1 MAIIRVPNCR
11 RLKPHSHLIQQLLLK
26 QNMNSRRSSTRLPMV
41 VVGVAVC
48 VCGVWMSA
56 REGLA
61 HHLAGLAL
69 ITGYNVGHNAVS
81 VDADRAVAVGN
92 AVPEAHYARAIVL
105 ERTGSGDAIAEF
117 ERAITLRAHDYALW
131 LELGGARDRLGDTGG
146 AVAAFREST
155 RLAPFYARPRWQL
168 GNALFRAGRI
178 QEALREL
185 HLAAQ
190 SDPKLAFPVLALM
203 WSALNGSVADVE
215 RAFAPQSPPME
226 TALARFLVKQ
236 GKVADA
242 MRHFRAA
249 GGISADEQ
257 RAMITDLLAA
267 KDFEA
272 AYEVWSLNRG
282 NKASDVA
289 QIDNGGFEEP
299 IAIEAHGFG
308 WKLFQNQQGIE
319 VALDPAER
327 RSGGHSL
334 RVDWSGN
341 GDTLLPIASQIV
353 LVEPGGRYQL
363 RLAARGA
370 DLVMLGL
377 PAISVVDASDP
388 TAQSGDYRHS
398 AIGRSQPLPKGT
410 STWQDFSFDFTT
422 SPATRAVIIRIHREN
437 CAIHP
442 CPAFGH
448 AWFDDFALKKLE
460 Q

>member
-1 MAIIRVPNCR
+1 MR
-11 RLKPHSHLIQQLLLK
+11 Q
-26 QNMNSRRSSTRLPMV
+26 NSRRTSTRLPMV
-41 VVGVAVC
+41 IVGVAIC
-48 VCGVWMSA
+48 FCGLWMSA

-61 HHLAGLAL
+61 QRYAGRAL
-69 ITGYNVGHNAVS
+69 VTDS
-81 VDADRAVAVGN
+81 VADADRGVGFR
-92 AVPEAHYARAIVL
+92 AGPEAHYARAIV
-105 ERTGSGDAIAEF
+105 R
-117 ERAITLRAHDYALW
+117 ERAGAADAAKDFEQAVTLRPNDYALW
-131 LELGGARDRLGDTGG
+131 LELGGARDRRGDTAG
-146 AVAAFREST
+146 AVAAFSEST

-178 QEALREL
+178 QDALGEL

-190 SDPKLAFPVLALM
+190 SDPKLALPVLALV
-203 WSALNGSVADVE
+203 WSGLNGNVADVE

-226 TALARFLVKQ
+226 TALARFLVKR

-257 RAMITDLLAA
+257 RAMITDLLNA

-282 NKASDVA
+282 NKTSGVA

-299 IAIEAHGFG
+299 IAIEARGFG
-308 WKLFQNQQGIE
+308 WQLFQNQQGIE

-327 RSGGHSL
+327 RSGMHSL

-353 LVEPGGRYQL
+353 LVEPGRRYQL

-377 PAISVVDASDP
+377 PAISIIDASDP
-388 TAQSGDYRHS
+388 AAQSGDYRQS
-398 AIGRSQPLPKGT
+398 ALGRSQPLPKGT
-410 STWQDFSFDFTT
+410 SSWQDFSFDFTT

-448 AWFDDFALKKLE
+448 AWFDDFSLVNLGSL
-460 Q
+460 

>member
-1 MAIIRVPNCR
+1 
-11 RLKPHSHLIQQLLLK
+11 
-26 QNMNSRRSSTRLPMV
+26 MNSRRTSTRLPMV
-41 VVGVAVC
+41 IVGVAVC
-48 VCGVWMSA
+48 ICGAWMSA

-61 HHLAGLAL
+61 QHLAGLAL
-69 ITGYNVGHNAVS
+69 ITEDNVARNAAS
-81 VDADRAVAVGN
+81 VDANRAVAMGN

-105 ERTGSGDAIAEF
+105 ERTGSSDAIGEY
-117 ERAITLRAHDYALW
+117 ERAVTLRAHDYALW
-131 LELGGARDRLGDTGG
+131 LELGGARDRLGDTAG
-146 AVAAFREST
+146 AVAAFSEST

-178 QEALREL
+178 KEALGEL
-185 HLAAQ
+185 HLAARN
-190 SDPKLAFPVLALM
+190 DLKLALPVLALM
-203 WSALNGSVADVE
+203 WSGLNGNVADVE
-215 RAFAPQSPPME
+215 RAFAPQSPAME
-226 TALARFLVKQ
+226 AALARFLVKR
-236 GKVADA
+236 GKVSDA

-257 RAMITDLLAA
+257 RAMIIDLLAA

-272 AYEVWSLNRG
+272 AYEVWSVNRG
-282 NKASDVA
+282 NKAPGTA
-289 QIDNGGFEEP
+289 HMDNGGFEEP
-299 IAIEAHGFG
+299 IAIEERGFG
-308 WKLFQNQQGIE
+308 WQLFQNQQGIV

-327 RSGGHSL
+327 RSGMHSL

-353 LVEPGGRYQL
+353 LVEPGRRYQL

-377 PAISVVDASDP
+377 PAISIVDASDP
-388 TAQSGDYRHS
+388 AAQSGDYRQS

-410 STWQDFSFDFTT
+410 SAWQDFSFDFTT
-422 SPATRAVIIRIHREN
+422 SPATRAVIVRIHREN

-448 AWFDDFALKKLE
+448 AWFDDFSLTELS

>member
-1 MAIIRVPNCR
+1 
-11 RLKPHSHLIQQLLLK
+11 
-26 QNMNSRRSSTRLPMV
+26 MV
-41 VVGVAVC
+41 VVGVALC
-48 VCGVWMSA
+48 VCGAWMSA

-61 HHLAGLAL
+61 QHLAGYAL
-69 ITGYNVGHNAVS
+69 TSEFVS
-81 VDADRAVAVGN
+81 DASRAVRFGRH
-92 AVPEAHYARAIVL
+92 VPETHYVL
-105 ERTGSGDAIAEF
+105 ATLMIREGNYGFGRPVEELEIAV
-117 ERAITLRAHDYALW
+117 ALRPNDYALW
-131 LELGGARDRLGDTGG
+131 LELGGARDRGGDTAG
-146 AVAAFREST
+146 AVAAFKESN

-178 QEALREL
+178 QEALGEL
-185 HLAAQ
+185 TLAAQ
-190 SDPKLAFPVLALM
+190 SDPKLALPVLALL
-203 WSALNGSVADVE
+203 WSGLNGNVADVE

-226 TALARFLVKQ
+226 TALARFLVKR
-236 GKVADA
+236 GKVTDA

-272 AYEVWSLNRG
+272 AYEVWSLNRSHT
-282 NKASDVA
+282 ASGLNR
-289 QIDNGGFEEP
+289 IDNGGFEEP
-299 IAIEAHGFG
+299 IAIEARGFG
-308 WKLFQNQQGIE
+308 WQLIQNQQGIV
-319 VALDPAER
+319 VALDPAEH
-327 RSGGHSL
+327 RSGMHSL

-341 GDTLLPIASQIV
+341 GDTLLAIASQIV
-353 LVEPGGRYQL
+353 LVEPGRRYQL

-377 PAISVVDASDP
+377 PAISIVDASDP
-388 TAQSGDYRHS
+388 AAQSGDYRQS

-410 STWQDFSFDFTT
+410 SSWQDFSFDFTT

-448 AWFDDFALKKLE
+448 AWFDDFSLVNLGSL
-460 Q
+460 

>member
-1 MAIIRVPNCR
+1 
-11 RLKPHSHLIQQLLLK
+11 
-26 QNMNSRRSSTRLPMV
+26 MNSRRTSTRLPMV
-41 VVGVAVC
+41 VVGVAIC
-48 VCGVWMSA
+48 VWGVWTST

-61 HHLAGLAL
+61 QHLAGLAL
-69 ITGYNVGHNAVS
+69 ITGYNVGHNGVS
-81 VDADRAVAVGN
+81 VDANRAVAIGN
-92 AVPEAHYARAIVL
+92 TVPEAHYARAIVL
-105 ERTGSGDAIAEF
+105 ERTGSSDAIGEF
-117 ERAITLRAHDYALW
+117 ERAVTLRAHDYALW
-131 LELGGARDRLGDTGG
+131 LELGGARDRRGDTAG
-146 AVAAFREST
+146 AVAAFSEST

-178 QEALREL
+178 QEALGEL

-190 SDPKLAFPVLALM
+190 SEPKLALPVLALL
-203 WSALNGSVADVE
+203 WSGLNGSVADVE
-215 RAFAPQSPPME
+215 RAFAPQSPAME
-226 TALARFLVKQ
+226 TALARFLVKR

-282 NKASDVA
+282 NKASGVA

-299 IAIEAHGFG
+299 IAIDSRGFG
-308 WKLFQNQQGIE
+308 WQLFQNQQGIE

-327 RSGGHSL
+327 RSGMHSL

-341 GDTLLPIASQIV
+341 ADTLLPIASQIV
-353 LVEPGGRYQL
+353 LVEPGRRYQL
-363 RLAARGA
+363 RLAARGS

-377 PAISVVDASDP
+377 PAISIVDASDP
-388 TAQSGDYRHS
+388 AAQSGDYRQS
-398 AIGRSQPLPKGT
+398 ALGRSQPLPKGT
-410 STWQDFSFDFTT
+410 NGWQDYGVDFTT
-422 SPATRAVIIRIHREN
+422 SPATRAIIIRIHREN

-448 AWFDDFALKKLE
+448 AWFDDFTLTALSR
-460 Q
+460 

>member
-1 MAIIRVPNCR
+1 
-11 RLKPHSHLIQQLLLK
+11 
-26 QNMNSRRSSTRLPMV
+26 MV
-41 VVGVAVC
+41 VVGVAIC
-48 VCGVWMSA
+48 VCGLWMSA

-61 HHLAGLAL
+61 QHLAGLAL
-69 ITGYNVGHNAVS
+69 ITGYNVGHSAAS
-81 VDADRAVAVGN
+81 VDANRAVAVGN

-105 ERTGSGDAIAEF
+105 ERTGSGDATAEL
-117 ERAITLRAHDYALW
+117 ERAVTLRAHDYALW
-131 LELGGARDRLGDTGG
+131 LELGSARDRRGDTAG
-146 AVAAFREST
+146 AVAAFSEST

-178 QEALREL
+178 QEALGEL

-190 SDPKLAFPVLALM
+190 SDPKIASPVLALM
-203 WSALNGSVADVE
+203 WSGLNGNVADVE
-215 RAFAPQSPPME
+215 RTFAPQSPTME
-226 TALARFLVKQ
+226 TALARFLVKR
-236 GKVADA
+236 GKISDA

-282 NKASDVA
+282 NKASGLA
-289 QIDNGGFEEP
+289 NIDNGGFEEP
-299 IAIEAHGFG
+299 IAIEARGFG
-308 WKLFQNQQGIE
+308 WQLIQNRQGIE

-327 RSGGHSL
+327 RSSKHSL

-341 GDTLLPIASQIV
+341 GDTLRPIASQIV
-353 LVEPGGRYQL
+353 LVEPGRRYQL

-377 PAISVVDASDP
+377 PAISIVDASDP
-388 TAQSGDYRHS
+388 AAQSGDYRQS
-398 AIGRSQPLPKGT
+398 AIGRTQALPKGT
-410 STWQDFSFDFTT
+410 SAWQDFSFDFTT

-448 AWFDDFALKKLE
+448 VWFDDFALTALSR
-460 Q
+460 

>member
-1 MAIIRVPNCR
+1 MPSTLRTRV
-11 RLKPHSHLIQQLLLK
+11 RLLILILGL
-26 QNMNSRRSSTRLPMV
+26 T
-41 VVGVAVC
+41 AC
-48 VCGVWMSA
+48 AWGVWSSA

-61 HHLAGLAL
+61 QYLAGHAFL
-69 ITGYNVGHNAVS
+69 TEVVS
-81 VDADRAVAVGN
+81 EADRAVWFDP
-92 AVPEAHYARAIVL
+92 AVPETHYALAVL
-105 ERTGSGDAIAEF
+105 MQREGNYETKKVLREF
-117 ERAITLRAHDYALW
+117 ELAVALRSQDYALW
-131 LELGGARDRLGDTGG
+131 LELGSARDRRGDTAG
-146 AVAAFREST
+146 AVDAFSEST

-168 GNALFRAGRI
+168 GNALFRTGRI
-178 QEALREL
+178 QEALGEL
-185 HLAAQ
+185 HLAAR
-190 SDPKLAFPVLALM
+190 SDPKLALPVLALM
-203 WSALNGSVADVE
+203 WSGLNGNIADVE
-215 RAFAPQSPPME
+215 QAFAPQSPPME
-226 TALARFLVKQ
+226 TALARFLVKR

-249 GGISADEQ
+249 GGIAADEQ

-267 KDFEA
+267 KDFGA

-282 NKASDVA
+282 NKASGLA
-289 QIDNGGFEEP
+289 HIDNGDFEQP

-308 WKLFQNQQGIE
+308 WQLIQNQQGIV

-327 RSGGHSL
+327 RSGMHGL

-353 LVEPGGRYQL
+353 LVEPGRRYQL
-363 RLAARGA
+363 RFAARGA

-377 PAISVVDASDP
+377 PAISIVDASDP
-388 TAQSGDYRHS
+388 AVQSGDYRQS

-410 STWQDFSFDFTT
+410 SSWQDFSFDFTT

-448 AWFDDFALKKLE
+448 AWFDDFSLVNLGGL
-460 Q
+460 